1 MKIGILTYSKAN
13 NFGAMMQALAL
24 KHTLEERYKADVYFV
39 NYYSV
44 LQENND
50 GLKLKICNMA
60 QLVKQFIRMPFRK
73 QIRTRIQKFTDFRS
87 RNFVFSSK
95 KRRVYP

>member
-73 QIRTRIQKFTDFRS
+73 QIRTEFKNLQILEAGILFFQ
-87 RNFVFSSK
+87 VK
-95 KRRVYP
+95 K